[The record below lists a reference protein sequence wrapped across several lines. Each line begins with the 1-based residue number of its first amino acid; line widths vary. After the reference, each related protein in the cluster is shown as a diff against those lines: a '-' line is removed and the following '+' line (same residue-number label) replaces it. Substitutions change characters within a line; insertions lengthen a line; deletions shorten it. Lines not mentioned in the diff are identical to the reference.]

1 MAQQEHSRLGFHA
14 YRRPTGAPPPLPKSI
29 GFTGWLW
36 LLVTFVVVGLASLWL
51 HVSLSALHWVDGFIT
66 DIVVDVRMG
75 WLDGTTRFFNTTAST
90 GGIAVLAAG
99 VILATGWFRRWR
111 HIIICLISI
120 AVVELAAGGLYLV
133 AARPRPF
140 GVVPIAG
147 WEGFSSPSMPIAGLA
162 AIGISAIYM
171 LVVPGRPRYYAKWV
185 LTATLVVSSLGRI
198 YLGVDHASDDL
209 FGAMVGVA
217 ILVAAFRAF
226 VPNDVFPITYGK
238 RGKSA
243 HLDVTGKRGEAI
255 HEAMK
260 EQLGLTITNIKP
272 VGLEASGG
280 STPLRITATNEDGET
295 VALFAKLYAKS
306 HVRADRWYKLGRTML
321 YGRLED
327 ETPFSTV
334 RRFVEYE
341 DYTLRLLG
349 DYGFTT
355 PKALGVVEITPERE
369 YLIAMEFFEDALE
382 IGDAEVDDT
391 IIDEGL
397 QLIREHVGHRPGP
410 PRRQAGEPDGAG
422 RSSAPHRRLLRAG
435 APVGVAPGRRPREHA
450 AGARAALRRRPRLH
464 EGARVLHARRTR
476 GGVRGDAG
484 CREPDPVAS
493 VDEAGRARPIVAL
506 P

>member
-226 VPNDVFPITYGK
+226 APNDVFPISYGK

-255 HEAMK
+255 HERDEGAARAHRSR
-260 EQLGLTITNIKP
+260 TSSP
-272 VGLEASGG
+272 SASRRRAA
-280 STPLRITATNEDGET
+280 PRRCRITATNEDGET

-355 PKALGVVEITPERE
+355 PKALGIVEITPERE
-369 YLIAMEFFEDALE
+369 YLIAMEFFEDAARDRRRR
-382 IGDAEVDDT
+382 GRRHDHRRRAAADP
-391 IIDEGL
+391 
-397 QLIREHVGHRPGP
+397 RHVGHRPGP
-410 PRRQAGEPDGAG
+410 PRHQAGEPDGAG
-422 RSSAPHRRLLRAG
+422 RSSAPDRRLLRAG
-435 APVGVAPGRRPREHA
+435 PPVGVAPGRRPREHD
-450 AGARAALRRRPRLH
+450 AGARAAVRRRPRLRRRRSSTSRPTNSRRRSRRR
-464 EGARVLHARRTR
+464 GA
-476 GGVRGDAG
+476 
-484 CREPDPVAS
+484 S
-493 VDEAGRARPIVAL
+493 RARPSCGSR
-506 P
+506 